1 VLSFRGDGV
10 RAALQSVGGFPE
22 ARAALERGL
31 ARARAGLSFV
41 TVEAP
46 LAPLEEL
53 WTAGPGGGTAAY
65 WPAEGS
71 RVVGWGVAAEQR
83 LTGLRAG
90 PAVRWARRVLGVGE
104 GAILCAAA
112 FSPASVG
119 RGPWARFPALWLVL
133 PRWLYRLEG
142 RRATVTLA
150 IEPAR
155 LDGAARRRAVEELET
170 LWDRPGRPVRA
181 RLPAA
186 KVGQLSP
193 GRWRSLVTAALD
205 AIDAGRFEKL
215 VPARVARVQG
225 SGPLDPALVLR
236 ALAGSL
242 ACTTFAFRLGDATF
256 LGATPERLVARSGRR
271 VATEALAGTARRG
284 QRVVELRGHKIAREH
299 ELVVRDLLDRLGP
312 LCSSLERHPRP
323 AARPLIDMVHLKT
336 PIEGRLRRDTHVL
349 ELALRLHPTPAVS
362 GVPAGPAVRWLE
374 RHEPEPRGWYAGFVG
389 WFDGRGDGEMSV
401 AIRSGLLLGNR
412 ARLYAGAG
420 VVPGSTAAAE
430 YDETAL
436 KQRPFLRA
444 LGLQA

>member
-1 VLSFRGDGV
+1 V
-10 RAALQSVGGFPE
+10 RAALQRAGGFPE

-53 WTAGPGGGTAAY
+53 WAAGPGGGTAAY

-83 LTGLRAG
+83 FAGLRAG
-90 PAVRWARRVLGVGE
+90 PAVQWARRVLRVVDGVVF
-104 GAILCAAA
+104 CAAA

-133 PRWLYRLEG
+133 PRWLYRVEG

-155 LDGAARRRAVEELET
+155 LDRAERRRAVEELER

-181 RLPAA
+181 CLPPA
-186 KVGQLSP
+186 KVRQLSP

-236 ALAGSL
+236 ALAGL
-242 ACTTFAFRLGDATF
+242 PACTTFAVGLGDATF

-271 VATEALAGTARRG
+271 IATEALAGTVRRG
-284 QRVVELRGHKIAREH
+284 QRVVELRGRKIAHEH
-299 ELVVRDLLDRLGP
+299 ELVVRDILDRLGP
-312 LCSSLERHPRP
+312 LCRSLERRPRP
-323 AARPLIDMVHLKT
+323 AARPLTDMVHLRT

-362 GVPAGPAVRWLE
+362 GVPADRAVRWLE

-389 WFDGRGDGEMSV
+389 WFDGRGDGETSV
-401 AIRSGLLLGNR
+401 AIRSGLLRGR
-412 ARLYAGAG
+412 GARVYAGAG
-420 VVPGSTAAAE
+420 VVSGSIPAAE

-444 LGLQA
+444 IGMPA